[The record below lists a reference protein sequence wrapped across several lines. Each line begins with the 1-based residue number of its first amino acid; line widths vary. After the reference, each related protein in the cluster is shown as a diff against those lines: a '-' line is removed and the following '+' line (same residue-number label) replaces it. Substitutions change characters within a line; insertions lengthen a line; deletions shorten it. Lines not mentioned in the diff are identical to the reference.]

1 MSKHYVL
8 GLMAAN
14 RTGILAAVST
24 ALAELGGNIRDIRL
38 TVVENHFAM
47 MLSADFP
54 EHRDPHVIVSHLE
67 GVGRPFGLSVLLRDP
82 AGDSQP
88 VQPATDCQIFQLTL
102 AGQDRP
108 GVLSRFSAA
117 LAREQV
123 DIIDLYGWRDDPG
136 TPMLMLELAVPS
148 FVEVTR
154 LRSDLQRLAAQYEL
168 ACQLEFITPG
178 TQRDP
183 RPLRQRLPGVRSGEE
198 A

>member
-1 MSKHYVL
+1 MTKHYVL

-54 EHRDPHVIVSHLE
+54 ERRDPQVIVSHLE

-82 AGDSQP
+82 AGDSL
-88 VQPATDCQIFQLTL
+88 PALPSHESQVFQLTL
-102 AGQDRP
+102 AGPDRP
-108 GVLSRFSAA
+108 GVLSRFSAT

-123 DIIDLYGWRDDPG
+123 DIIDLYGWRNEPG
-136 TPMLMLELAVPS
+136 TPMLMLELAVPV
-148 FVEVTR
+148 FVEVDR
-154 LRSDLQRLAAQYEL
+154 LREELHRLAAQYDL
-168 ACQLEFITPG
+168 TCQLEFVTPG
-178 TQRDP
+178 AQRDP
-183 RPLRQRLPGVRSGEE
+183 RPLRQRLPGGGFER
-198 A
+198 